1 MKYRQILIPLFSRF
15 FKIYSKSK
23 FCANCLCKY
32 SHKPCGTHC
41 TYVVK
46 LFYILVNKT
55 EICQFKNNSYVSHH
69 QTTRIK
75 KGLRGIIL

>member
-23 FCANCLCKY
+23 VCAN

-69 QTTRIK
+69 QTTRIN